1 MMAAGSPD
9 AEAWTRIQTMLDANL
24 VVEAGA
30 GTGKTRALVERV
42 VALVRAGTPIDR
54 IVAITFTE
62 KAAAE
67 LRDRVRSGLER
78 ASRGHPGQSGRFQ
91 KALDSLDRAAISTIH
106 SFCQSLLYTFAPEA
120 ALDPSFTV
128 LDEVAAERRFE
139 ERWRSFLGSLGA
151 DQNAVQTIDTALRLG
166 LTVDGLEMLARAL
179 AGTPDAA
186 ARLKDQV
193 PSAPEPQWPDLAG
206 FIAEID
212 SLGLDRVPEDDKLR
226 QRIEELRSLLER
238 LERTPAEERE
248 FVLAANAGKL
258 TGVKKNT
265 GRQENW
271 GGQESKEAAREIVAS
286 IAETLSL
293 VLAQCRQRALA
304 GVLSLIIRFVEQEAE
319 SRAREGLLT
328 FDDLIVMARDI
339 LRASPSAVDYLRGRY
354 DVMLIDEFQDTDPL
368 QMEIARAFATNPATG
383 RLEQGRFFVVGD
395 PKQSIYRFRRADMA
409 VYWKTLDDLIR
420 GGASKAELSLNR
432 RSRPEVLS
440 WVNAVFRRLMG
451 NDEPSVQ
458 PPYRRIEAERGARLA
473 GPGVT
478 WFGGALDARAAQ
490 VRERESEEVAAR
502 CLAILEEGWEVED
515 KSGAVRPAS
524 FRDVAIL
531 IPTRGILQA
540 LERALEA
547 AAVPY
552 RIEGGSLVY
561 RTQEVRD
568 LMNCLAA
575 IDDPA
580 DEVAIVGALRSIAFA
595 CSDRELVLHKLAGG
609 SFNYTRPLDRGE
621 PRVLEALRTLARYRD
636 QRHGLSL
643 AALVER
649 FAAER
654 QFAEAG
660 IAVRG
665 DRNAF
670 RRLRFVIEQA
680 RAFEADEPQSVR
692 AFVDWMERRSEAEAR
707 DLESASLD
715 DDEDAVRILT
725 IHGAKGLEFPIVIL
739 AGLGSRPS
747 SSSPI
752 VLMDRDSGTVG
763 VSMGRDDQNNRFTF
777 GPYDELKE
785 AEKRHLTAEDIRLL
799 YVGATRARDHLLVSL
814 YHSKKGDGSQAKRL
828 LEAGATD
835 EAPEHVPQKSALAT
849 RRPAFAGVTIDL
861 AGAPAP
867 GDFAAQRQTLITA
880 SRRRR
885 YTSATALK
893 QVSAKEWKEQ
903 NPDETEPWARGRGG
917 TQLGRAVHAAI
928 QSLPLDATPAQIEA
942 AAKAQAVAEAIPHRH
957 REVAQLVHWAL
968 ASQAAERARNA
979 PRALREVP
987 FAFERNGLTVE
998 GFVDMLIEA
1007 PDGLEIVDWKTDAVS
1022 LEELRQRLESYKVQ
1036 AALYVRGVQEAC
1048 GQLPRRVTY
1057 VFVSAGAEISPGEPE
1072 ELLARAE
1079 EELARAS

>member
-1 MMAAGSPD
+1 MIAAGSPD
-9 AEAWTRIQTMLDANL
+9 AEAWTRIQTMLDANM

-78 ASRGHPGQSGRFQ
+78 ALRDHPGQSGRFQ
-91 KALDSLDRAAISTIH
+91 TALDSLDRAAISTIH

-120 ALDPSFTV
+120 GLDPSFTV

-151 DQNAVQTIDTALRLG
+151 DQNAVQIIDRALRLG
-166 LTVDGLEMLARAL
+166 LTVDGLERLAWAL

-186 ARLKDQV
+186 ARLKV
-193 PSAPEPQWPDLAG
+193 EVALPPEPQWPDLAG

-212 SLGLDRVPEDDKLR
+212 RLGLDRVPEDDRLR
-226 QRIEELRSLLER
+226 QRIQEVRSLLER
-238 LERTPAEERE
+238 LERTPAGERE
-248 FVLAANAGKL
+248 FVLATAGKL
-258 TGVKKNT
+258 TGVGKNT

-271 GGQESKEAAREIVAS
+271 GGQESKEAARETVAS
-286 IAETLSL
+286 IAETLSS

-304 GVLSLIIRFVEQEAE
+304 GVLGLIIRFVEQEAE

-339 LRASPSAVDYLRGRY
+339 LAASPSAVNYLRDRY

-368 QMEIARAFATNPATG
+368 QMEIARAFATDPTTG

-420 GGASKAELSLNR
+420 EGASKAELSLNR

-440 WVNAVFRRLMG
+440 WVNAVFQRLMAD
-451 NDEPSVQ
+451 DEPSVQ
-458 PPYRRIEAERGARLA
+458 PPYSGIQAERAARLA
-473 GPGVT
+473 GPGVA
-478 WFGGALDARAAQ
+478 WFGGALDAHAPE
-490 VRERESEEVAAR
+490 VRQRESEEVAAR
-502 CLAILEEGWEVED
+502 CLDILEEGWEVED
-515 KSGAVRPAS
+515 KGGAVRPAS

-531 IPTRGILQA
+531 IPTRGILHA

-547 AAVPY
+547 AGVPY

-621 PRVLEALRTLARYRD
+621 PRVLEALRTLARYHG

-654 QFAEAG
+654 QFADAG

-670 RRLRFVIEQA
+670 RRLRFVVEQA

-692 AFVDWMERRSEAEAR
+692 AFVDWMERRSQAEAR

-725 IHGAKGLEFPIVIL
+725 IHGAKGLEFPVVIL
-739 AGLGSRPS
+739 AGLGSGPS
-747 SSSPI
+747 PSSPI
-752 VLMDRDSGTVG
+752 VLMDRDSGRVG
-763 VSMGRDDQNNRFTF
+763 VSMGRDDRNNRFTF
-777 GPYDELKE
+777 GPYDELKA

-799 YVGATRARDHLLVSL
+799 YVAATRARDHLLVSL
-814 YHSKKGDGSQAKRL
+814 YHSVRGNGSQAKHL

-835 EAPEHVPQKSALAT
+835 EAPEHVPRKPAPAA
-849 RRPAFAGVTIDL
+849 RRPAFAGVTVDL

-867 GDFAAQRQTLITA
+867 GDFGAQRQTLIEA

-893 QVSAKEWKEQ
+893 QVRSEEWKEQ
-903 NPDETEPWARGRGG
+903 NPDETEPWARGRAG

-957 REVAQLVHWAL
+957 REVAQLVHRAL
-968 ASQAAERARNA
+968 GSQAAERARNA
-979 PRALREVP
+979 LRALREVP
-987 FAFERNGLTVE
+987 FAFERNGVTVE

-1007 PDGLEIVDWKTDAVS
+1007 ADGLEIVDWKTDAVS
-1022 LEELRQRLESYKVQ
+1022 PEELPQRLESYKVQ

-1057 VFVSAGAEISPGEPE
+1057 VFVSAGAEVSPGDPD